1 MITVD
6 LARRGPATRRTRA
19 LTQASGVAVAAM
31 LVLAG
36 CQTAGTPGGYIDAY
50 YDNGDPIFSPLKDT
64 LFDADGAPL
73 CNASV
78 YQGSLESRFRP
89 FSDNGG
95 LMNSFLFEVVN
106 NEQDP
111 NAPRGELDIPSSLT
125 EEQYRETLT
134 RQLGSL
140 DRMYQLT

>member
-73 CNASV
+73 GNASV
-78 YQGSLESRFRP
+78 YHQSPQTRRRP
-89 FSDNGG
+89 FTADGG
-95 LMNSFLFEVVN
+95 LMNSFLFEVGS

-111 NAPRGELDIPSSLT
+111 NAP
-125 EEQYRETLT
+125 
-134 RQLGSL
+134 
-140 DRMYQLT
+140 